1 MNHITGCVRKGGI
14 HVEHLKID
22 DVAKECGLTKR
33 TIRYYEELGLIP
45 PPERSE
51 GGMRLYTRTH
61 IERLKQI
68 MNARDV
74 LGFSLQEILDFVA
87 VGENLDELKEQYVK
101 IEEVDAKLAQLR
113 DIEAIVSRQLDMVDQ
128 KLAKMNEFRK
138 DIERIQKRV
147 TDGIAK
153 FSKEKES

>member
-1 MNHITGCVRKGGI
+1 M
-14 HVEHLKID
+14 EHLKID